1 MSRRPAIVAA
11 VAAGVAAALFAALL
25 LVEFD
30 ASALG
35 AAVLARAG
43 AALGVQLTAR
53 SFRLRPLTGLVLEGV
68 QGSASFTGGRA
79 AVSLDRL
86 VLDHRFWRL
95 LLGEIVVDRLVLQG
109 LHVQLAESAAPSPRV
124 ATQDVAG
131 GAAASGLGRMALRVS
146 RIDVQDG
153 TIELQT
159 PGAPRPVVL
168 KGLDLRL
175 RDVALD
181 PSPGAALAGLAATGD
196 VSVAEIALASTSI
209 RDLRGSL
216 RLGKGRLQ
224 TDTVRFHTDEGAF
237 EAEVGADLNRLPLA
251 YTLSL
256 RGQPLDMA
264 RILGSPAAAGFGA
277 GSLRVEVRGSGTT
290 PDGVQGAGNFRLEA
304 GALGATPLLK
314 ALDRALGRATLVG
327 ARYQRTGTPFRI
339 EHGRVAFDRLLFQT
353 DRVAL
358 QVGGWASLK
367 GPLELSVSVR
377 APLRDLAVGGMGAGA
392 LALLTDPDGN
402 VVVPFKVIGTQ
413 AAPKVLPDVGA
424 LAAQTRQGAARA
436 LLDKAG
442 RGLGGLI
449 PHKRR
454 DER

>member
-1 MSRRPAIVAA
+1 MSRRSALVTA
-11 VAAGVAAALFAALL
+11 VAAGVAAALLAALL

-53 SFRLRPLTGLVLEGV
+53 SFRLRPLTGLVLEDV
-68 QGSASFTGGRA
+68 HGSASFTGGRA
-79 AVSLDRL
+79 TVSLDRL

-95 LLGEIVVDRLVLQG
+95 LLGEIVVDRLLLQG
-109 LHVQLAESAAPSPRV
+109 LHVQLVEAGGPPSRRAAPDAAAV
-124 ATQDVAG
+124 AAG
-131 GAAASGLGRMALRVS
+131 GGLGRMALRVS
-146 RIDVQDG
+146 RIDVRDG

-181 PSPGAALAGLAATGD
+181 PSPGSALAGLAATGE
-196 VSVAEIALASTSI
+196 VVVAEIALPSTRV

-216 RLGKGRLQ
+216 RLGHGRLQ
-224 TDTVRFHTDEGAF
+224 TDTVRFRTDEGAF
-237 EAEVGADLNRLPLA
+237 QAEAGVSLDRLPLA

-264 RILGSPAAAGFGA
+264 RILGTPAAAGFGP
-277 GSLRVEVRGSGTT
+277 GSLRFEARGAGTT
-290 PDGVQGAGNFRLEA
+290 PEGVQGTGSFRMET
-304 GALGATPLLK
+304 GTLGGTPLLE
-314 ALDRALGRATLVG
+314 ALDLALGRPTLVG
-327 ARYQRTGTPFRI
+327 ARYQPAETPFRI

-358 QVGGWASLK
+358 QVGGWASLQ
-367 GPLELSVSVR
+367 GPLDLSVSVR
-377 APLRDLAVGGMGAGA
+377 APRREVAVGGLGAGA
-392 LALLTDPDGN
+392 LDLLTGPDGN
-402 VVVPFKVIGTQ
+402 VVIPFKVTGTQ
-413 AAPKVLPDVGA
+413 AAPKVQPDLGA
-424 LAAQTRQGAARA
+424 LAAQTKQGAARS
-436 LLDKAG
+436 LLDKAS
-442 RGLGGLI
+442 RGLGALLT
-449 PHKRR
+449 PKRR
-454 DER
+454 D